1 MLPKRPSL
9 AEQTSA
15 KEGGPE
21 AMIDTQSPNCS
32 PRKADLQT
40 RQELLETL
48 GVPEGAA
55 TVARRPTSEGDLL
68 VVRLT
73 APGFLPADQR
83 PARFRG
89 FPVTYEVVRP
99 VKIGRL

>member
-1 MLPKRPSL
+1 MDD
-9 AEQTSA
+9 
-15 KEGGPE
+15 PE
-21 AMIDTQSPNCS
+21 SPNDAA
-32 PRKADLQT
+32 RKADLQI

-48 GVPEGAA
+48 GVPKGAA
-55 TVARRPTSEGDLL
+55 TVARRPTPEGDLL

-73 APGFLPADQR
+73 ASGLLPADQR

>member
-1 MLPKRPSL
+1 M
-9 AEQTSA
+9 AEQTYA

-21 AMIDTQSPNCS
+21 AMIDPQSPNGAA
-32 PRKADLQT
+32 RKADLQI
-40 RQELLETL
+40 RRDLLDML
-48 GVPEGAA
+48 GAPKGAA
-55 TVARRPTSEGDLL
+55 TVARRPTPEGDLL

-73 APGFLPADQR
+73 APGVLPADQR

-89 FPVTYEVVRP
+89 FPVTYEVVKP

>member
-1 MLPKRPSL
+1 
-9 AEQTSA
+9 
-15 KEGGPE
+15 
-21 AMIDTQSPNCS
+21 MIAPQSPNCAA
-32 PRKADLQT
+32 RKADLQV
-40 RQELLETL
+40 RQELLDTL
-48 GVPEGAA
+48 GVPKGAA
-55 TVARRPTSEGDLL
+55 TVARRPTLEGDLL

-73 APGFLPADQR
+73 ASGLLPSEQR

>member
-1 MLPKRPSL
+1 MSDP
-9 AEQTSA
+9 QN
-15 KEGGPE
+15 
-21 AMIDTQSPNCS
+21 PNDAA
-32 PRKADLQT
+32 RKADLQI

-48 GVPEGAA
+48 GVPKGAA
-55 TVARRPTSEGDLL
+55 TVARRLTPEGDLL

-73 APGFLPADQR
+73 ASGLLPADQR

>member
-1 MLPKRPSL
+1 
-9 AEQTSA
+9 
-15 KEGGPE
+15 
-21 AMIDTQSPNCS
+21 MIDSQSPPGS
-32 PRKADLQT
+32 PRTADVSI
-40 RQELLETL
+40 RKDLLIAL
-48 GVPEGAA
+48 GLPLGAA
-55 TVARRPTSEGDLL
+55 TIARRRAPEGDIL

-73 APGFLPADQR
+73 ASGLLPADQR

>member
-1 MLPKRPSL
+1 MDDP
-9 AEQTSA
+9 
-15 KEGGPE
+15 
-21 AMIDTQSPNCS
+21 QSPNCAA
-32 PRKADLQT
+32 RKADLQI

-48 GVPEGAA
+48 GVPKGAA
-55 TVARRPTSEGDLL
+55 TVARRPTPEGDLL

-73 APGFLPADQR
+73 ASGLLPADRR

>member
-1 MLPKRPSL
+1 MTDPQRSV
-9 AEQTSA
+9 SA
-15 KEGGPE
+15 
-21 AMIDTQSPNCS
+21 A
-32 PRKADLQT
+32 RKVSQKI
-40 RQELLETL
+40 RQELLDTL
-48 GVPEGAA
+48 GVPKGAA
-55 TVARRPTSEGDLL
+55 TVARRPTLEGDLL

-73 APGFLPADQR
+73 AASVLSADQR